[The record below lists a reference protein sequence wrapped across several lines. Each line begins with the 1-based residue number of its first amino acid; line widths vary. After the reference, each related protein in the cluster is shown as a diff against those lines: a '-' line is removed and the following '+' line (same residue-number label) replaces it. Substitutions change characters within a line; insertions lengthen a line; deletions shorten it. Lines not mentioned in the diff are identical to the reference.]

1 MELFISDLDN
11 TLIYSYKRDIGADK
25 VLVET
30 KDGKELSFM
39 TALSNRI
46 LREAAGRYCFVPS
59 TTRSLEQYRRI
70 TFFPDFTPEYALAAN
85 GGILLRNGT
94 PDAEWYAESKRLCQD
109 AERTLQKAE
118 EILRE
123 DRAVSFEIRRV
134 DGLFVFT
141 KTDDL
146 EQTVERLR
154 TGLREPK
161 QERRPE
167 IKAKTRDECKKEPWK
182 EGLAGLWKEGLAG
195 PRDWEAD
202 ILNNGSKVYVVPRIL
217 NKGTAVKRL
226 KKLTGADRVVAAGD
240 SEFDIPMLLEA
251 DIAWFPKELD
261 QGALAEHPGKRVVS
275 GESVFS
281 DQLLRSLVE

>member
-11 TLIYSYKRDIGADK
+11 TLIYSYKRDIGTDK

-70 TFFPDFTPEYALAAN
+70 AFFPDFTPEYALAAN

-94 PDAEWYAESKRLCQD
+94 PDEEWYAESKRLCQD

-146 EQTVERLR
+146 EQTVERL
-154 TGLREPK
+154 
-161 QERRPE
+161 Q
-167 IKAKTRDECKKEPWK
+167 DC
-182 EGLAGLWKEGLAG
+182 
-195 PRDWEAD
+195 EAD

-261 QGALAEHPGKRVVS
+261 RGALAEHPGKRVVC